1 VCAEHPR
8 FETRV
13 FARSPEVGELVADLP
28 SVRRALFD
36 DGVPKGFF
44 GRRYSADPDL
54 TILAW
59 EGHAPVVRFGTSG
72 LAGMI
77 GIDSASGKVIR
88 VIDVPCKPTILVN
101 TTVALFTL
109 TVRALI
115 ERFPYYAKDA
125 DDEEIDSVAEEL
137 REIIRSIDAEAAV
150 PGSYW
155 PAFVDDVQMGDFNTE
170 DILASGQA

>member
-1 VCAEHPR
+1 VCVKYPR

-13 FARSPEVGELVADLP
+13 FTEFPEVAKLVAGLP

-36 DGVPKGFF
+36 DGIPKGLLG
-44 GRRYSADPDL
+44 GRYTADPDL
-54 TILAW
+54 TILAR

-72 LAGMI
+72 LSEAI
-77 GIDSASGKVIR
+77 GIDSANGNVIE
-88 VIDVPCKPTILVN
+88 VIDTPWKPTNLVN

-125 DDEEIDSVAEEL
+125 EDEEIDSVAEEL
-137 REIIRSIDAEAAV
+137 REIIRSIDAKAAV
-150 PGSYW
+150 PGNYW
-155 PAFVDDVQMGDFNTE
+155 PTFVDDVQMGDFNTA
-170 DILASGQA
+170 DILALDQA